1 MAARRRESNRGSAAP
16 RAITCVLS
24 LVAKENTVYNSMEPS
39 DNWNSPLFT
48 ETGLRCMLSSVL
60 CWKYL
65 LGWQYFVLRAS
76 LLAWQIQL
84 LWIRFVR
91 DQAAL
96 QFSNWIYFCNVTGKF
111 WNNGW
116 YHLCFCGYI
125 LPLSAELQA
134 ELETS
139 VRFANDPKPL
149 RSNECPEGRPD
160 LSEADQRR
168 VGIANELFQYACYL
182 FLLASQMGILATMEN
197 PRNSYFWITCWV
209 LHLMLQVEV
218 FVADFQVCMLG
229 GSRDKWTRIIA
240 NFPTINVLNIKC
252 DRSHTHLP
260 WGFAKDD
267 TGQQVWA
274 TSLESQYPRKLCVAL
289 VNVVL
294 QFAAQHGLQLRAQSL
309 LDDTNP
315 LLTMQHA
322 QIGAQ
327 QQPKKVL
334 PVVPDFAS
342 VAVFLVKSLTEVP
355 CSLLSK
361 LPHKCQ
367 LAHKNWCGAS
377 CAKIQ
382 QIFAFFGVVRPS

>member
-1 MAARRRESNRGSAAP
+1 MN
-16 RAITCVLS
+16 VQ
-24 LVAKENTVYNSMEPS
+24 K
-39 DNWNSPLFT
+39 
-48 ETGLRCMLSSVL
+48 
-60 CWKYL
+60 
-65 LGWQYFVLRAS
+65 
-76 LLAWQIQL
+76 
-84 LWIRFVR
+84 
-91 DQAAL
+91 AAL
-96 QFSNWIYFCNVTGKF
+96 TYLKLI
-111 WNNGW
+111 
-116 YHLCFCGYI
+116 
-125 LPLSAELQA
+125 SAELVSP
-134 ELETS
+134 T
-139 VRFANDPKPL
+139 
-149 RSNECPEGRPD
+149 
-160 LSEADQRR
+160 
-168 VGIANELFQYACYL
+168 
-182 FLLASQMGILATMEN
+182 
-197 PRNSYFWITCWV
+197 NSSSMHVTFFCWLTKWEFWQQWKTPGTVIFGSLV
-209 LHLMLQVEV
+209 LQVEV

>member
-160 LSEADQRR
+160 LKLISA
-168 VGIANELFQYACYL
+168 ELVSPTNSSSMHVTFFCWLPKWEFWQQWKTPGTVI
-182 FLLASQMGILATMEN
+182 FGSLAGCCT
-197 PRNSYFWITCWV
+197 
-209 LHLMLQVEV
+209 
-218 FVADFQVCMLG
+218 
-229 GSRDKWTRIIA
+229 
-240 NFPTINVLNIKC
+240 
-252 DRSHTHLP
+252 
-260 WGFAKDD
+260 
-267 TGQQVWA
+267 
-274 TSLESQYPRKLCVAL
+274 
-289 VNVVL
+289 
-294 QFAAQHGLQLRAQSL
+294 
-309 LDDTNP
+309 
-315 LLTMQHA
+315 
-322 QIGAQ
+322 
-327 QQPKKVL
+327 
-334 PVVPDFAS
+334 
-342 VAVFLVKSLTEVP
+342 
-355 CSLLSK
+355 
-361 LPHKCQ
+361 
-367 LAHKNWCGAS
+367 
-377 CAKIQ
+377 
-382 QIFAFFGVVRPS
+382 